1 MSVELP
7 RILYRWMAKHEFDL
21 VFPKAR
27 GVKQTQRNALR
38 DSKRHTMAVN
48 YIRKGGDL
56 FRPAHLGPRDA
67 GHDARRYANFQIEDL
82 ETAHARLSLSTASR

>member
-1 MSVELP
+1 
-7 RILYRWMAKHEFDL
+7 
-21 VFPKAR
+21 
-27 GVKQTQRNALR
+27 VKQTQRNALR

-67 GHDARRYANFQIEDL
+67 GHDARRYANLQIEDL
-82 ETAHARLSLSTASR
+82 KTAHARLSLSTVSR